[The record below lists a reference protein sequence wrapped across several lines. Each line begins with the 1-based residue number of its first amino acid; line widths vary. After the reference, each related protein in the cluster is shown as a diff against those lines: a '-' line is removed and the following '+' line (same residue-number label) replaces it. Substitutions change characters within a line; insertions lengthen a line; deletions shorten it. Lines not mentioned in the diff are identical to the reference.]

1 MRQEFI
7 IVAVPL
13 AMAAFD
19 VLTGYAA
26 AAKNGE
32 LNSSVMSDGLWGKL
46 GEVFSIVASFA
57 AEYCV
62 SLYGNQF
69 IHVTI
74 DVPITTG
81 VCAYI
86 ALYELTSIVENIGKL
101 NKDIAKWLVNTFGFE
116 PYKVGLDEGD
126 AND

>member
-7 IVAVPL
+7 TVCVPL

-32 LNSSVMSDGLWGKL
+32 LNSSVMNEGLWGKL
-46 GEVFSIVASFA
+46 GEVFAIVASFA

-62 SLYGNQF
+62 TLYGNQF
-69 IHVTI
+69 IHVTL

-101 NKDIAKWLVNTFGFE
+101 NPDIANWLVDKLGFD
-116 PYKVGLDEGD
+116 PYKVGLGD
-126 AND
+126 GAND